1 MRKRIYGGKWYMKKK
16 ILAAA
21 LAVCMSFGM
30 AAALPRAVFDDVGGI
45 SASADSSG
53 LYTQTLEDGTL
64 EITGYRGKGGTVT
77 VPSEIAGKKVTRI
90 GQSAFDC
97 GMYDGMVSPTKI
109 IVSEGITHIG
119 QYAFYGCDK
128 LESVKLPK
136 SLSHM
141 DNAVFHGCVKLK
153 EINVTAGGQSYCSK
167 DGVLYTKDYK
177 ELVHCPQTKT
187 SITIPDGVEYI
198 GLMAFESS
206 QITSVKIPDTVTV
219 IKGYAFQY
227 SRLKSVNIP
236 KNTEFL
242 GSKVFYDCED
252 LESIT
257 VDSSN
262 EDFSAADGVLYNKKK
277 TTLIQCPTKKKSLR
291 VPDTVRIISED
302 AFGNCKIESVVL
314 PDSITKIERYAFAE
328 CKNLKSVKFSRN
340 ITDVG
345 EYAFMNCSGLTSVSI
360 PGGVVGPGM
369 FMHCENLSS
378 VNIGYGVSQ
387 IKDAAFYFCPKIKSV
402 TIPSSVKSI
411 GQYAFGYYNTDQ
423 QDIIVKRD
431 DKVSGFTIRGVKG
444 TAAEKYAKDNGFKFV
459 AVPDSRRI
467 AGSNRYDTAAVIA
480 QNMQNRSSVVILASG
495 EGYADA
501 LAGVPLARYLGAPIL
516 LTPKNSLSAETLS
529 EIKRRNATKVIILGG
544 EGAVSKN
551 VESALQKEGLKPIRL
566 AGSSRY
572 GTAVEIAK
580 NMDDAPKEI
589 FFACAGGFADAL
601 SAGAAAALKSAPI
614 IYLGKDGD
622 LNAETKAYLQQLK
635 KKGCVKNAYVIG
647 GAGVISDSM
656 MSKAASALGL
666 KAGTAVKRIAGANR
680 YETCLAVNN
689 TFSSLFTGKM
699 ICVSTGRNFPDALAG
714 GVYAAENKA
723 LMMLADDAVSA
734 NQKAFLTKKKGSV
747 VTAFGSTGAVSDEL
761 LGSIAKLAANQ

>member
-30 AAALPRAVFDDVGGI
+30 AAVLPRAVFDDVGGI

-97 GMYDGMVSPTKI
+97 GLYDYTVSPTKI

-136 SLSHM
+136 SLSYM

-302 AFGNCKIESVVL
+302 AFGSCKIESVVL

-387 IKDAAFYFCPKIKSV
+387 IKDAAFYFCSKIKSV

-431 DKVSGFTIRGVKG
+431 DKVSGFTIYGVKG
-444 TAAEKYAKDNGFKFV
+444 TAAEKYATENGFKFV
-459 AVPDSRRI
+459 AVADSKRF

-480 QNMQNRSSVVILASG
+480 QNVRNRSSAVILASG

-501 LAGVPLARYLGAPIL
+501 LAGVPLARYIGSPIL
-516 LTPKNSLSAETLS
+516 LTSKNSLSSEALD
-529 EIKRRNATKVIILGG
+529 EIKRRGATKVIILGG
-544 EGAVSKN
+544 KSAVSES
-551 VESALQKEGLKPIRL
+551 VEQALKKEDLKTVRL
-566 AGSSRY
+566 SGSSRY
-572 GTAVEIAK
+572 STAVEVAK
-580 NMDDAPKEI
+580 CMDDEPTEI
-589 FFACAGGFADAL
+589 FFASANGFADAL
-601 SAGAAAALKSAPI
+601 SVSAAAALKSAPI
-614 IYLGKDGD
+614 LYLNKDGELD
-622 LNAETKAYLQQLK
+622 SNTKAYLENLK
-635 KKGCVKNAYVIG
+635 KKKCVKAAYVIG
-647 GAGVISDSM
+647 GSGVISDAM
-656 MSKAASALGL
+656 MNKTATALGL
-666 KAGTAVKRIAGANR
+666 KSGTTMKRISGSNR
-680 YETCLAVNN
+680 FETCLAVNN
-689 TFSSLFTGKM
+689 SFASLFTGKK

-723 LMMLADDAVSA
+723 YMLLTDTALSKKQSD
-734 NQKAFLTKKKGSV
+734 FLAKKKGCSFV
-747 VTAFGSTGAVSDEL
+747 AFGGYGAVSDEL
-761 LGSIAKLAANQ
+761 MSKITKACV